1 MPNKITI
8 PTEFKLNGKK
18 IIVEF
23 DDEYCETEGYLGE
36 ADFDLR
42 LITLTSKEGNKKLPK
57 SEIDKTFYHELI
69 HLILDAANRHQL
81 KYNEDFV
88 DDVGLLLYEFERT
101 KKF

>member
-18 IIVEF
+18 IVVEF
-23 DDEYCETEGYLGE
+23 DDEYCKDEGCLGM
-36 ADFDLR
+36 ADFDLKI
-42 LITLTSKEGNKKLPK
+42 ITLTSKGEDKKLPK
-57 SEIDKTFYHELI
+57 AEVDKTFYHELM

-81 KYNEDFV
+81 KWNEDFV
-88 DDVGLLLYEFERT
+88 DTVGLLLYEFERT